1 MRKVYDIKGLFSKVS
16 ATGTTLFCAVVFTMS
31 AAFAQNSASA
41 KVEQRIAYINK
52 YKDLAIK
59 HMQEYRIPA
68 SITLAQACLESANG
82 TSTLAVK
89 GNNHFGIKCHKWEG
103 DVIYH
108 DDDQKGECFR
118 KYENAEE
125 SFKDHSLYLSSQR
138 RYASLFEIKDNDYKL
153 WASGLK
159 SAGYATNPNYA
170 KELVNIIEDYELY
183 KFDSGEFKEEITE
196 EELPQENIENAKE
209 DIELEGN
216 ADGAKM
222 LDASPLYAISTQRQL
237 YEEDGR
243 AYVFANEGDTYASIA
258 KEYRLLNREIKKYNN
273 ASGVKNKTP
282 LRPGTKVFLQK

>member
-1 MRKVYDIKGLFSKVS
+1 MRKVYERSPMILRVS
-16 ATGTTLFCAVVFTMS
+16 ALCAIMFCGAVWAPFSSYAQS
-31 AAFAQNSASA
+31 AASK

-52 YKDLAIK
+52 YKDLAVR
-59 HMQEYRIPA
+59 HMQEYKIPA
-68 SITLAQACLESANG
+68 SITLAQGCLESANG

-108 DDDQKGECFR
+108 DDDEKGECFR

-125 SFKDHSLYLSSQR
+125 SFRDHALYLTSQP
-138 RYASLFEIKDNDYKL
+138 RYASLFDIKDNDYKL
-153 WASGLK
+153 WATGLK

-183 KFDSGEFKEEITE
+183 KFDTGEFKEEIE
-196 EELPQENIENAKE
+196 EEKLPEENIENAME

-216 ADGAKM
+216 ADGAVM
-222 LDASPLYAISTQRQL
+222 LEVSPLYAFSTQRQL
-237 YEEDGR
+237 YQEEGR
-243 AYVFANEGDTYASIA
+243 AYVFANEGDTYESIA
-258 KEYRLLNREIKKYNN
+258 KEYHLLNREIKKFNN
-273 ASGVKNKTP
+273 ASRVKRKTP